1 MLVAFS
7 FPFHT
12 LKGHGGGRRCTFPGC
27 DKGARDKFFCKFD
40 DVLASRGEGFVGLIR
55 IQILSELPEKKHGG
69 ILLQLSCQSL
79 DQGVSLVLP
88 SQRFAQE
95 QVPKE
100 ILYFISINSILC
112 SLAPLTRSA
121 HSVRTRWR
129 RTRWRQTLHSLRL

>member
-55 IQILSELPEKKHGG
+55 IQILSELPEKSTG
-69 ILLQLSCQSL
+69 ISYYYSHVRVM
-79 DQGVSLVLP
+79 DQGV
-88 SQRFAQE
+88 A
-95 QVPKE
+95 
-100 ILYFISINSILC
+100 
-112 SLAPLTRSA
+112 LASCF
-121 HSVRTRWR
+121 SFSSG
-129 RTRWRQTLHSLRL
+129 SLRSRFQRKFYMSSP